1 MAMSPDNAPTDDS
14 RDQILAQLR
23 IEFLDDAR
31 ECLEDIADELETN
44 ETANRDAEET
54 LLAIRRQCHGLKGM
68 GGSFG
73 FPTITLVAHRLE
85 DYLARAHVVNAKI
98 VRDIDI
104 YCQCLLDII
113 CAGENPEPDAAA
125 EIIRALPAFSLFEV
139 EDIVPLITEVMLVT
153 PSKTIGAIVGR
164 ELAEC
169 GYKVTRFA
177 NAWEAMQFAAS
188 TRPDLV
194 ISAAVM
200 DVIDGVNLA
209 RALAAME
216 PTRGIPM
223 ALITSLDTA
232 SRELEKLPAGV
243 AIVRHG
249 PNFSDE
255 LAAMLSGFE
264 TGGMSQAV
272 NG

>member
-1 MAMSPDNAPTDDS
+1 MAMSPDDAPTDES

-31 ECLEDIADELETN
+31 ERLEDIADELEKN
-44 ETANRDAEET
+44 ETANRDVEET
-54 LLAIRRQCHGLKGM
+54 LLAIRHQCHSLKGM

-113 CAGENPEPDAAA
+113 SAGENPEPDAAA

-153 PSKTIGAIVGR
+153 PSKTIGAIVGH

-169 GYKVTRFA
+169 G
-177 NAWEAMQFAAS
+177 
-188 TRPDLV
+188 
-194 ISAAVM
+194 
-200 DVIDGVNLA
+200 
-209 RALAAME
+209 
-216 PTRGIPM
+216 
-223 ALITSLDTA
+223 
-232 SRELEKLPAGV
+232 
-243 AIVRHG
+243 
-249 PNFSDE
+249 
-255 LAAMLSGFE
+255 
-264 TGGMSQAV
+264 
-272 NG
+272 